1 MPYHLATAPP
11 YDGRDEITV
20 KPLTFIRVGIVVVLL
35 SWAKRLSSAPVF
47 FPRLRDGRITISE
60 HASPQCCLFSYFL
73 HIACHV
79 RKWLQVLTG
88 IGLVSLV
95 LYGLLVVLHA
105 LSAELLQMQ
114 PQPFNTVFNIYV
126 YFKVN
131 SDVYFDG

>member
-1 MPYHLATAPP
+1 M
-11 YDGRDEITV
+11 
-20 KPLTFIRVGIVVVLL
+20 
-35 SWAKRLSSAPVF
+35 
-47 FPRLRDGRITISE
+47 
-60 HASPQCCLFSYFL
+60 
-73 HIACHV
+73 
-79 RKWLQVLTG
+79 QVLTG